1 MSPLWIPNREVV
13 FRVRVVRDVRA
24 KLCASPPWFLASD
37 PGPCPPLLLSSS
49 PPPRRG
55 PARVPAGVLA
65 GVPVSRRVSW
75 PGPVGVPAGLPV
87 FRRVSR
93 RGLAGVPAGVP
104 ASSSSPWPRGVPMVS
119 RLVSRPPPRR
129 GLVLSRWCPVLS
141 RGVSVGVPWCPGVSR
156 LVPRS
161 ESKQK

>member
-1 MSPLWIPNREVV
+1 MGIGSGAKRPNLSEVGGVSPLWIPNREVV

-55 PARVPAGVLA
+55 PAGVPAGVLA

-93 RGLAGVPAGVP
+93 RG
-104 ASSSSPWPRGVPMVS
+104 
-119 RLVSRPPPRR
+119 
-129 GLVLSRWCPVLS
+129 PVL
-141 RGVSVGVPWCPGVSR
+141 RCPGVSR
-156 LVPRS
+156 LVPRCQ
-161 ESKQK
+161 SKQK

>member
-1 MSPLWIPNREVV
+1 M
-13 FRVRVVRDVRA
+13 FRARVVRDARA

-55 PARVPAGVLA
+55 PAGVPAGVLA

-104 ASSSSPWPRGVPMVS
+104 ASSSSPC
-119 RLVSRPPPRR
+119 PRR
-129 GLVLSRWCPVLS
+129 SPGWCQGLRAS
-141 RGVSVGVPWCPGVSR
+141 
-156 LVPRS
+156 RS
-161 ESKQK
+161 ETSACPQIFIRAISSCCSLFCSSLALTTSIESVINHS